1 MSTLI
6 ILRHGQSTWNLEN
19 RFTGEVD
26 IDLSPY
32 GEAQAKQAGILLKN
46 YNIKLAFTSVLKRA
60 IRTLS
65 IVLKEIDMGI
75 LVFKSKALNERNY
88 GDLQGLNKTETENKF
103 GAEQVHEWRRSFNA
117 RPPNGESL
125 KDTFERTIPYFL
137 KEIEPQLQANKN
149 VLIVAHGNSL
159 RAIMMYLE
167 KISET
172 EIAYITLATGIPR
185 VYEFTSD
192 MKLHAVHY
200 LS

>member
-1 MSTLI
+1 MPTLI

-32 GEAQAKQAGILLKN
+32 GEAEAKQAGILLKN
-46 YNIKLAFTSVLKRA
+46 YNLKLAFTSVLKRA
-60 IRTLS
+60 IHTLS
-65 IVLKEIDMGI
+65 IVLKEINKKI
-75 LVFKSKALNERNY
+75 PVFKSKALNERNY
-88 GDLQGLNKTETENKF
+88 GDLQGLNKTNTEKKF
-103 GAEQVHEWRRSFNA
+103 GSEQVHIWRRSFNV

-125 KDTFERTIPYFL
+125 KDTFDRTIPYYL
-137 KEIEPQLQANKN
+137 KEIEPQLRANKD

-167 KISET
+167 KISEA
-172 EIAYITLATGIPR
+172 EIVNITLATGKPR
-185 VYEFTSD
+185 VYEFDTD
-192 MKLHAVHY
+192 MKLQEVHY